1 MAHERFEMV
10 QRPRE
15 FIAGQYVTVAFRYTV
30 GENGLNRGSRL
41 KIGLPSV
48 GWGEPLVNHRR
59 YWELEPDEPRKWLHY
74 KRINTTFEIES
85 NTGAYLD
92 PSARQ
97 ETRPGDTRC
106 IQRWWM
112 TFEVIAAD
120 FAPGDMITITYGD
133 TTWGEAGARVQ
144 PVIEE
149 KGDFS
154 CFIHDPDGE
163 VREVPGSPVWIEV
176 VGGGPEKAFIGL
188 PSVISDAEADLTPN
202 VFVTDR
208 CCNPPEGK
216 AKDFNV
222 RVTCDEVCR
231 AEADTNELELS
242 SNPGVIIP
250 GAKEQVYWGDI
261 HGKTGFSGDGLA
273 PIDDYIS
280 YARDTGGADFT
291 CVTDHSGCNRESWI
305 TTQEKAREY
314 TTDGEFVALKGF
326 EYSYNHGHRNVY
338 FDNHEIED
346 IWPDERLDLDPQE
359 NGTRP
364 FFEYLRTRKD
374 ELLSIPH
381 HTLVWT
387 DWDVYDQELEPI
399 CEIYSMWGCSERTVG
414 EGNPLWDKSCIP
426 GGGAQAALGRGYRMG
441 FIAASDT
448 HSGFPGRQHP
458 DLYGFCFT
466 YKAGLAAIRAEE
478 LTAKAL
484 VDALKARNCYG
495 TTGAR
500 IYVEFFVDGH
510 RMGSEIALSGDRKIT
525 GRVVGSDQVT
535 RIDIVRNNEDYRTLR
550 PESDDVT
557 IDVTDSDQVTPGTF
571 YYLRIWQADGE
582 MAWTSP
588 VWLD

>member
-10 QRPRE
+10 QRPGE

-59 YWELEPDEPRKWLHY
+59 YWELEPDDPRKWLHY
-74 KRINTTFEIES
+74 KRINTTFDIDS
-85 NTGAYLD
+85 DTGAYLE
-92 PSARQ
+92 PYARQ
-97 ETRPGDTRC
+97 ETRPGDIRC
-106 IQRWWM
+106 IQRWWI
-112 TFEVIAAD
+112 TFAVIAAD
-120 FAPGDMITITYGD
+120 FAPGDTITMTYGD

-176 VGGGPEKAFIGL
+176 VGGDPEKAFIRL
-188 PSVISDAEADLTPN
+188 PSVISDAEADVTPD

-216 AKDFNV
+216 ANDFNV
-222 RVTCDEVCR
+222 RVTCDDVCR
-231 AEADTNELELS
+231 AEANTNELEIS

-338 FDNHEIED
+338 FDNHRIED
-346 IWPDERLDLDPQE
+346 VWPDERLDLDPQE
-359 NGTRP
+359 DGTRP

-374 ELLSIPH
+374 ELLSVPH

-399 CEIYSMWGCSERTVG
+399 CEIYSMWGSSERTVG

-466 YKAGLAAIRAEE
+466 YKAGLAAIRARE

-484 VDALKARNCYG
+484 IDALKARNCYG

-510 RMGSEIALSGDRKIT
+510 RMGSEIALNGTREIT
-525 GRVVGSDQVT
+525 GRVVGTDQVP

-550 PESDDVT
+550 PESDDVA
-557 IDVTDSDQVTPGTF
+557 IDVTDSDPVAPGTF